1 MPKYIRIR
9 VCMCMG
15 IRNICVHVCHVQMM
29 NSWICQGD
37 ENVCMW
43 VYTHMC
49 MCIRSCICKSRHV
62 QIIVSWISQQHS
74 VSSQQTCDA
83 LRVESR
89 RGASVRSQPCR
100 RVGPSTAPL
109 QGLGLDLVDL
119 VLYKFAAP
127 HEFLKPHANHMNSH
141 LHIILYSAQTIA
153 D

>member
-1 MPKYIRIR
+1 MRVFVPKYIRIR

-49 MCIRSCICKSRHV
+49 MCIRSCMCKSRH
-62 QIIVSWISQQHS
+62 
-74 VSSQQTCDA
+74 
-83 LRVESR
+83 
-89 RGASVRSQPCR
+89 
-100 RVGPSTAPL
+100 
-109 QGLGLDLVDL
+109 
-119 VLYKFAAP
+119 
-127 HEFLKPHANHMNSH
+127 ANHLHSH
-141 LHIILYSAQTIA
+141 LHIILYSTQTIA